1 MRQQLKL
8 VLRIEQG
15 LTNPVKSI
23 AKGALGRSLM
33 LFDANGF
40 DVMSPRSHMIGPTKG
55 NREDGKQ
62 GLESIFFF

>member
-23 AKGALGRSLM
+23 AKNALGQSLM
-33 LFDANGF
+33 LFDPNRF
-40 DVMSPRSHMIGPTKG
+40 DGMTPCSHMIGPTKG

-62 GLESIFFF
+62 GLEAIFLF